1 MATIKKYIRPCITIV
16 EISDSRMLCSSES
29 DPWGYICNDRCK
41 YWHICQ
47 DRYSGKACLDKKD
60 KYK

>member
-1 MATIKKYIRPCITIV
+1 MATIKKYIKPYITIV
-16 EISDSRMLCSSES
+16 KISNSRILCSSDTLS
-29 DPWGYICNDRCK
+29 YICNDRCK

-47 DRYSGKACLDKKD
+47 DRYSGKTCLDKKD